1 MAIFNFQILLLYS
14 SLSIFF
20 CVLFPQTHSL
30 SFNPTN
36 IGPQHAGV
44 NIKTFV
50 DAYISSQG
58 LQVTSDERSSDLQ
71 QKAGKAINTDRLRL
85 WYNSTGNLPDF
96 DPHFFFMIDSGGS
109 RGFADGLTFVL
120 APDGFNFTA
129 GGAMGL
135 PIDPDTA
142 LPTSPFVAVDVE
154 FDTFQNWAVDRVN
167 INPVTHVGIDV
178 NSLKSDVT
186 AVWYCNVTHGIE
198 NEAWIRY
205 DSSSHNLSVGYTGS
219 TNTTR
224 VEDTIHLNM
233 DLGDYLPEWVTFAF
247 PAATGELFEKNSVK
261 SGEFSSSLQNYGT
274 NENVTDPLDPR
285 PKNFPLGALVGIVV
299 GSVVLV
305 GGLGLWKRRR
315 VTVLR
320 HLYDREDGK
329 MMVILS
335 GADVPTEF
343 AVEKPM
349 DDEFES
355 GKTSKESDSKESDVY
370 SFGVVAL
377 EIACGRKPFD
387 LKVPECQ
394 MGMVERVWDLYGMGR
409 LLEAADPKIGP
420 DFDEQEMQRLMI
432 VGLWYEAKFIEEIVG
447 VLKRKLIGARPR
459 LADCLE
465 SQEHEKNM
473 QTLKIK
479 LEYLRAQENDIN
491 VEINSAE
498 SQPRKRRKKEVEVW
512 LGDVQRLKD
521 DSQILE
527 KEVLGERKVVPR
539 ALLGKHILKKIQEV
553 QELQER
559 GRVFNGLL
567 VDELQI
573 GRLLIPLTKD
583 FVYSTEAMN
592 KDNIWECLMNEDLR
606 KIGVHGMGGVGK
618 TTIMKHIHNLLLEE
632 TGKFDS
638 VFWVTVSKAFNI
650 TTLQRDID
658 RELNLSLSDVE
669 DEAKR
674 ASELYAVLS
683 RKKRYVLILDDLWE
697 AFSLE
702 RVGIPEPTKSN
713 GCKLVLTTRSLE
725 VCRRMECKA
734 VKVELLTE
742 QEALTLFLSMAVGH
756 DTKLAPEVE
765 EIATEV
771 AKECACLPLAI
782 VTVAGSM
789 RGLNGKRDWRNA
801 LNELIS
807 STKDA
812 IDGESEVF
820 ERLKFSYSRL
830 GNKVLQDCFLYCSLY
845 PEDHDIPVK
854 ELIEYWIAEG
864 FIADLSSVEAKF
876 DKGHA
881 ILRKLTSTS
890 LLERFT
896 DDYQDSVRVHDL
908 IRDMALRI
916 TQSSPRFMVK
926 SGVGLGSVPYDEWSE
941 DLERISLMYNIIE
954 ELPMRPPDCPRLT
967 TLLLTQNRLSE
978 IPDSFFT
985 YIRGLEVLD
994 LSDNMIK
1001 SLPESISNLE
1011 NLHAIILVGCHSLEY
1026 VPSLEK
1032 MKALKVFKLTHSRIN
1047 EAPKGMEELVNLR
1060 ELDLSNNLR
1069 LEMFPG
1075 SVLHR
1080 LSKLQCLQVEGTPV
1094 EVLAKDLVCLT
1105 ELKVV
1110 AIRLHNIPELT
1121 GYVTSQQFQ
1130 GLEKYCL
1137 AVGRHISL
1145 FEEGNGVCIKI
1156 DELCRSGIDQLVLP
1170 NNITSSRLWGCHD
1183 IISLSSIPWLKD
1195 ARHVGIF
1202 TVSGCDG
1209 LESIFSSSSFSQDGQ
1224 ISLRTVESFHLSHL
1238 PSCRVLFDG
1247 IAPPC
1252 NISFNLKRLSFQRC
1266 DSVKN
1271 IFPAQ
1276 LLQNFPNL
1284 EALRV
1289 GRCKNVEDIIAGE
1302 EEMSDSNTAT
1312 LPRLRELHLFSLP
1325 RLKSIYTGI
1334 LVCESVEL
1342 IRVWDCP
1349 MIRRLPLSLHMNN
1362 DQARPPPALNY
1373 IKGEQKWWESLR
1385 WDDPLTK
1392 TILEPFFR
1400 KEALKK
1406 MEFKL
1411 DLHDDKRKQKAIKT
1425 VSGLNGVLS
1434 VLMKNEILTVTG
1446 DDAMD
1451 AVMVYARLMKRFNT
1465 EILTVGPA

>member
-14 SLSIFF
+14 SLSLFF
-20 CVLFPQTHSL
+20 CFLFPQTHSL
-30 SFNPTN
+30 SFNLTN
-36 IGPQHAGV
+36 IGPQHQNV
-44 NIKTFV
+44 NITTFG

-58 LQVTSDERSSDLQ
+58 LQVTPDERGNLQ
-71 QKAGKAINTDRLRL
+71 AKAGKATYVDLLHL
-85 WYNSTGNLPDF
+85 WDKSTGNLTDF
-96 DPHFFFMIDSGGS
+96 ETHFVFVIDLGMTQ
-109 RGFADGLTFVL
+109 RFADGLTFFL
-120 APDGFNFTA
+120 APNGSKITA

-135 PIDPDTA
+135 PFESINLSAFAPS
-142 LPTSPFVAVDVE
+142 SPFVAVE
-154 FDTFQNWAVDRVN
+154 FDTFQNNEPWDSWDPVN
-167 INPVTHVGIDV
+167 ISPITHVGIDV
-178 NSLKSDVT
+178 NSLESKVT
-186 AVWYCNVTHGIE
+186 APWYCNVPDGIE

-205 DSSSHNLSVGYTGS
+205 DSSSHNLSVVFTGS

-224 VEDTIHLNM
+224 FNDTIHLIV
-233 DLGDYLPEWVTFAF
+233 DLRDYLPEWVTFGF
-247 PAATGELFEKNSVK
+247 SAATGELFEKNSVK
-261 SGEFSSSLQNYGT
+261 SWEFSSSLQINSGT
-274 NENVTDPLDPR
+274 NENVTDPVPR
-285 PKNFPLGALVGIVV
+285 PKQFPLGALVGIVA

-305 GGLGLWKRRR
+305 GGFGLWKRSRANEK
-315 VTVLR
+315 
-320 HLYDREDGK
+320 D
-329 MMVILS
+329 
-335 GADVPTEF
+335 EF
-343 AVEKPM
+343 EVEM
-349 DDEFES
+349 SMENEFES
-355 GKTSKESDSKESDVY
+355 GKASKESDIY

-394 MGMVERVWDLYGMGR
+394 MGMVEWVWDLYAMGR

-465 SQEHEKNM
+465 SQELEKNM

-491 VEINSAE
+491 VEISSAE

-521 DSQILE
+521 DAQILE
-527 KEVLGERKVVPR
+527 KEVLGERKVVPH
-539 ALLGKHILKKIQEV
+539 ALLGKEILKKIQEV

-567 VDELQI
+567 VNEVPI
-573 GRLLIPLTKD
+573 GRQLIPPTKD
-583 FVYSTEAMN
+583 FVDSTKARN
-592 KDNIWECLMNEDLR
+592 KENVWECLMDEDVR
-606 KIGVHGMGGVGK
+606 KIGVYGMGGVGK

-638 VFWVTVSKAFNI
+638 VFLVTVSKAFNI
-650 TTLQRDID
+650 TTLQREID

-674 ASELYAVLS
+674 ASKLYAVLS

-812 IDGESEVF
+812 IDVESEVF

-864 FIADLSSVEAKF
+864 FIADLNSVEAKF

-896 DDYQDSVRVHDL
+896 DDYQDCVRVHDL

-1011 NLHAIILVGCHSLEY
+1011 NLHAIILVGCRSLEY

-1047 EAPKGMEELVNLR
+1047 EAPKGIEELVNLR

-1075 SVLHR
+1075 SRLHR
-1080 LSKLQCLQVEGTPV
+1080 LSKLQCLRVEGTPV
-1094 EVLAKDLVCLT
+1094 EVLAKDLMCLT

-1110 AIRLHNIPELT
+1110 AVRLNNILELT
-1121 GYVTSQQFQ
+1121 GYVMSQQFQ
-1130 GLEKYCL
+1130 GLEKYRL

-1156 DELCRSGIDQLVLP
+1156 DELCRSGVDQLVLP

-1183 IISLSSIPWLKD
+1183 LISLSSIPWLKD

-1202 TVSGCDG
+1202 IVSGCDG

-1238 PSCRVLFDG
+1238 PSCRVFFDG

-1266 DSVKN
+1266 DCVKN

-1284 EALRV
+1284 EVLRV
-1289 GRCKNVEDIIAGE
+1289 GRCKNVEDIIEGE

-1349 MIRRLPLSLHMNN
+1349 MIRRLPLSLHINN
-1362 DQARPPPALNY
+1362 DQATPPPALNY

-1451 AVMVYARLMKRFNT
+1451 AVMVYARLTKRFNT